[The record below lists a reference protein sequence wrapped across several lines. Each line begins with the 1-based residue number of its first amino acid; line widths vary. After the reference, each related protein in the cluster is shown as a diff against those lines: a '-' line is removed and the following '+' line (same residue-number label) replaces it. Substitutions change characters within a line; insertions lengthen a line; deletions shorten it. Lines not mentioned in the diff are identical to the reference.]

1 MNLNQVTI
9 PSIDVYKAT
18 EFYKILG
25 LKLIVDALPRYVR
38 FECPDGDATFS
49 IHLVDELPKGNGITL
64 YFEDKKLD
72 TMVAELVDK
81 GIQFEEMPTDKSWGW
96 REATLKDLDTNKIII
111 FYGGKNRKSPPWRIE
126 D

>member
-9 PSIDVYKAT
+9 PSLDIFKAT

-25 LKLIVDALPRYVR
+25 LKLIVNALPGYVR

-49 IHLVDELPKGNGITL
+49 IHLVDELPKGDGITL
-64 YFEDKKLD
+64 YFENENLDKTVD
-72 TMVAELVDK
+72 ELVKK
-81 GIQFEEMPTDKSWGW
+81 GLQFDELPNDKSWGW
-96 REATLKDLDTNKIII
+96 REARLKDLDNNKIII
-111 FYGGKNRKSPPWRIE
+111 FHGGKNRKNPPWRIE